1 MRVSENALNRGW
13 VGMGWWVSELVL
25 GAYNTTT
32 KGRQSTSTPG
42 NSPLGFWYPVD
53 WRDSVVLGPQIPGGL
68 AGLSPFS
75 LPVPCG
81 LAGLRTFNPPGTLWT
96 GGTQSFGQ
104 PGTL

>member
-53 WRDSVVLGPQIPGGL
+53 WRDSVLW
-68 AGLSPFS
+68 ATRY
-75 LPVPCG
+75 PVDW
-81 LAGLRTFNPPGTLWT
+81 RD
-96 GGTQSFGQ
+96 
-104 PGTL
+104 